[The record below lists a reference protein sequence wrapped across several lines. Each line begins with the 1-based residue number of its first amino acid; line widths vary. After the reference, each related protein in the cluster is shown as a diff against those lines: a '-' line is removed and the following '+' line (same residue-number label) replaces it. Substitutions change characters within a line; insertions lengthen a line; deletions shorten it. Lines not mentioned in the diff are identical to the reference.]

1 MKKVFIVL
9 ISAIMIASL
18 SVSGFAASFV
28 SSPSGNKAPTL
39 VSFDFESD
47 ECNATIKITAY
58 SDRNTLSADGKTAI
72 EAAYTSI
79 KSANDV
85 SSLNADLAA
94 LAADKEIKGTNL
106 AVSDLFD
113 VSYENCDATA
123 HADHGKVTVKLS
135 AETLA
140 DFVAVMHYVNGS
152 WELVSGATV
161 SGNEVTFTVD
171 SLSPFAIVVDA
182 TPDSPP
188 TKDNG
193 NIYILVAVAA
203 LSLAAAAVCFKMSRR
218 EEGTN

>member
-1 MKKVFIVL
+1 MKKLFVVIL
-9 ISAIMIASL
+9 SAVMIASL
-18 SVSGFAASFV
+18 SVTGLAASFV

-39 VSFDFESD
+39 ISYDFESD
-47 ECNATIKITAY
+47 ACNATLEVTAY
-58 SDRNTLSADGKTAI
+58 ADRNTLSADAKTAI
-72 EAAYTSI
+72 ETAYDVI
-79 KSANDV
+79 KRTNDV

-94 LAADKEIKGTNL
+94 LAADKDIDGKNL

-113 VSYENCDATA
+113 ISYENCDPAD
-123 HADHGKVTVKLS
+123 HANHGKVTIKLS

-140 DFVAVMHYVNGS
+140 DFVGILHYVNGN

-161 SGNEVTFTVD
+161 SGDEVTFTVS
-171 SLSPFAIVVDA
+171 SLSPFAIVVDN

-188 TKDNG
+188 TKDNT

-218 EEGTN
+218 KEGAN

>member
-9 ISAIMIASL
+9 LSAVMIASL
-18 SVSGFAASFV
+18 SLSGFAASFV

-47 ECNATIKITAY
+47 ECNATLEVIAY
-58 SDRNTLSADGKTAI
+58 SDRNTLSADAKTAI
-72 EAAYTSI
+72 ETAYNSI

-85 SSLNADLAA
+85 SSLNTDLAA

-113 VSYENCDATA
+113 ISYENCEATV
-123 HADHGKVTVKLS
+123 HASHGKVTIKLS

-140 DFVAVMHYVNGS
+140 DFVAVMHYKNGA

-161 SGNEVTFTVD
+161 SGDEVTFTVD

-193 NIYILVAVAA
+193 NIYLLVAIAA
-203 LSLAAAAVCFKMSRR
+203 LSLAAAVVCFKKSRK
-218 EEGTN
+218 EGAN

>member
-9 ISAIMIASL
+9 LSAIMIASL

-47 ECNATIKITAY
+47 ECDATLKITAY

-72 EAAYTSI
+72 ETAYTAI

-94 LAADKEIKGTNL
+94 LATSKEIKGKNL

-113 VSYENCDATA
+113 ISVENCEPNA
-123 HADHGKVTVKLS
+123 HAAHGKVTVKLS
-135 AETLA
+135 AETLKN
-140 DFVAVMHYVNGS
+140 FVGLLHYNNGT
-152 WELVSGATV
+152 WELVSNATAE
-161 SGNEVTFTVD
+161 GDTLTFTVS
-171 SLSPFAIVVDA
+171 SLSPFAIVVDN

-203 LSLAAAAVCFKMSRR
+203 LSLAAAAICFKMSRR
-218 EEGTN
+218 EEGAN